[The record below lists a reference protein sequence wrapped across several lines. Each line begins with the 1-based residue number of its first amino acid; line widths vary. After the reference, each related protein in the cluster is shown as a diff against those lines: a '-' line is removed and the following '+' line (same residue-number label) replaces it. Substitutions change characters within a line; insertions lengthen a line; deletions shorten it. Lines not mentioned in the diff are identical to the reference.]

1 MFFSDST
8 IEYSEVN
15 IDNAIQLIPEK
26 QNNTQFNAVIIW
38 VCFRCNSHGA
48 KSEMKNKSDT
58 NPKTADNPKLIK
70 LPINIAYEK
79 TDKKFVENFL
89 ILVFI

>member
-1 MFFSDST
+1 
-8 IEYSEVN
+8 
-15 IDNAIQLIPEK
+15 
-26 QNNTQFNAVIIW
+26 
-38 VCFRCNSHGA
+38 
-48 KSEMKNKSDT
+48 MKNKSDT